1 MRRFFVGILK
11 FRDFAVS
18 DNEIYENH
26 RGHFPSIYFLFSF
39 PIFRESK
46 VLKRVLECCALNG
59 GVFYSSMVIFDKV
72 LLPLLRILL
81 TKMLGENSG
90 IGLTVWG
97 WMQPALSILFG
108 MIWVM
113 PLFLL
118 SRIVNSLWFQ
128 VSFFLINK

>member
-1 MRRFFVGILK
+1 MFQFAYAHRFLKITFSVDIFTDEMRLDINFVFFFFKFFVNI
-11 FRDFAVS
+11 S
-18 DNEIYENH
+18 
-26 RGHFPSIYFLFSF
+26 
-39 PIFRESK
+39 RESK

-59 GVFYSSMVIFDKV
+59 GVFYSSMVIFDAV

-90 IGLTVWG
+90 IGLTVWS

-108 MIWVM
+108 TIWVM
-113 PLFLL
+113 PLFFL

-128 VSFFLINK
+128 VCRNVLP